1 VLIILNNKNRK
12 NTLTKPGRKIAYQQ
26 IAFSIVVVLVCALIT
41 YFCWGLAYAKSAL
54 AGGVIAIIPN
64 GIFAYK
70 AFKYAGAKS
79 SKLVVNSFFS
89 GVKLK
94 MLVTAILLVFAFKLI
109 VILPVAF
116 FGTFCLVM
124 SLPLLAPF
132 LFKL

>member
-1 VLIILNNKNRK
+1 MNNKKQK
-12 NTLTKPGRKIAYQQ
+12 NTLTKAGRKIACQQ
-26 IAFSIVVVLVCALIT
+26 IGFSIVVVLVCALII
-41 YFCWGLAYAKSAL
+41 YFGWGLSYAISAL

-79 SKLVVNSFFS
+79 SKLVVSSFFS

-94 MLVTAILLVFAFKLI
+94 MLVTAILLVFAFKLL
-109 VILPVAF
+109 VILPLAF

-124 SLPLLAPF
+124 ALPLLTPF

>member
-12 NTLTKPGRKIAYQQ
+12 NTLTKAGRKIACQQ
-26 IAFSIVVVLVCALIT
+26 IAFSIVVVLVCALII
-41 YFCWGLAYAKSAL
+41 YFYWGLSYAVSAL
-54 AGGVIAIIPN
+54 AGGGVAIIPN
-64 GIFAYK
+64 CVFAYK

-94 MLVTAILLVFAFKLI
+94 MLITAILLVFTFKLI
-109 VILPVAF
+109 VIMPIAF

-124 SLPLLAPF
+124 AMPLLTPF